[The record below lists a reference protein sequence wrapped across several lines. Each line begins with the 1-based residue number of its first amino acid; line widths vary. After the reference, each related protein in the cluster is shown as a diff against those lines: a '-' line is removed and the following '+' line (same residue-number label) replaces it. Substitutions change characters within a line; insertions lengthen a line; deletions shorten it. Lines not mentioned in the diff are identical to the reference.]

1 MNQDQDLDQLHQ
13 QGLEL
18 ITQALANNDPL
29 EVASML
35 TVMDLRIYR
44 SVLSAEDYDKMIQ
57 TIAERRHDVQIFRPN
72 VLQ

>member
-35 TVMDLRIYR
+35 TVMGLRIYR
-44 SVLSAEDYDKMIQ
+44 SVLSAEDYEQMIQ

>member
-35 TVMDLRIYR
+35 TVMGLRIYR